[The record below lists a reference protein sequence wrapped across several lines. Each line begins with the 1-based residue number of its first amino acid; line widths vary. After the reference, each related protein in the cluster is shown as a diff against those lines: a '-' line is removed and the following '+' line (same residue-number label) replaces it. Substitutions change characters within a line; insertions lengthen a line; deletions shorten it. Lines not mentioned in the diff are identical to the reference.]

1 MKNRFTVVLS
11 LLFVISLFAQDGQ
24 KGLIPKFELKKN
36 DIELTR
42 LAQPSQYF
50 DRIGRK
56 AALMGFEDG
65 TFEMWVWPWKPLRNF
80 QLLFFVGSSTTPILP
95 KDIVKTISVTPE
107 AVALTYSYESFTVK
121 EIIMV
126 PVEEKGALILLDVN
140 TTIPLKIVPGFI
152 PVMQPQWP
160 AGIGG
165 QYSYWD
171 DDVKGYIISESRQRA
186 LFICG
191 SPLGQQMTAPPAHMF
206 ADNPIQFKIEVK
218 PEEVRDSLIPIVIAG
233 GINAM

>member
-1 MKNRFTVVLS
+1 MRNKLTIVLTLFFVVS
-11 LLFVISLFAQDGQ
+11 LYAQDIQ
-24 KGLIPKFELKKN
+24 RGLVPKFKIEKN
-36 DIELTR
+36 EIELTR
-42 LAQPSQYF
+42 LAQPTQYF

-65 TFEMWVWPWKPLRNF
+65 SFEMWVWPWKPLRNF
-80 QLLFFVGSSTTPILP
+80 QLLFYTGSSTSPILP
-95 KDIVKTISVTPE
+95 KDIIKTISVTPE
-107 AVALTYSYESFTVK
+107 AVTFTYSYESFTVR

-126 PVEEKGALILLDVN
+126 PVEEKGAIILLDVN
-140 TTIPLKIVPGFI
+140 TTIPLRIIPGFL

-171 DDVKGYIISESRQRA
+171 DDVKGYIISESRQRG

-191 SPLGQQMTAPPAHMF
+191 SNCGKTSYCF
-206 ADNPIQFKIEVK
+206 FKSPSICYGFE
-218 PEEVRDSLIPIVIAG
+218 RG
-233 GINAM
+233 C